1 MIDFMIGIKRLE
13 EVPACPLCGCSTV
26 KESRKWAQHCSG
38 YWNESVEFDCGQKY
52 EFSPNFMCVG
62 LVYDCKRNP
71 EFKARVKLVED
82 VKAELIAHGKK
93 RGLSEADQK
102 QLEDKL
108 QYFAVSTW
116 H

>member
-1 MIDFMIGIKRLE
+1 MTDFQIGIKRLTD
-13 EVPACPLCGCSTV
+13 VTRCPLCGCGTV
-26 KESRKWAQHCSG
+26 KETRKWAQHCNG
-38 YWNESVEFDCGQKY
+38 HWNESVEFECGQKY

-62 LVYDCKRNP
+62 LVADCKQNP
-71 EFKARVKLVED
+71 QFKARVKLVQE
-82 VKAELIAHGKK
+82 VKAELIEHGKR